1 MDFLKVLSEFCQ
13 TLKNPY
19 FCTSIFWPEHISGK
33 NLINYFTAVLFFKNF
48 HWVYYQWKTN
58 FSVHFSLTFRL
69 LFFMLAVLFLQ
80 EKLRIAFSF
89 NGCMIQSDLKLLWH
103 LYPVRFGELI
113 LQAIC
118 LQLTLESQWFP
129 GISAWNIAHW
139 PKISVLK
146 WQCYQPVFHFHSLE
160 PLHGILVC

>member
-1 MDFLKVLSEFCQ
+1 MYQHFLAG
-13 TLKNPY
+13 T
-19 FCTSIFWPEHISGK
+19 
-33 NLINYFTAVLFFKNF
+33 
-48 HWVYYQWKTN
+48 YQWKESDKLFYSSIVFQKLPLSVLSVKN
-58 FSVHFSLTFRL
+58 EFFCVHFSLSFRL

-89 NGCMIQSDLKLLWH
+89 NWCMIQFDLKLLWH

-129 GISAWNIAHW
+129 GISAWNIAYW
-139 PKISVLK
+139 PKISVPQ